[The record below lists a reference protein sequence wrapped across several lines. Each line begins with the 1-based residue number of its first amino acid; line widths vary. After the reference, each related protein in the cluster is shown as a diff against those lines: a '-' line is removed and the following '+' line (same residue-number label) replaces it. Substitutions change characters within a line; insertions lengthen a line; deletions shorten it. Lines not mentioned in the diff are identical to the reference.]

1 MPKDLIPI
9 RLVGGINN
17 RHTPIDLF
25 LMGKGDLVDL
35 VNADTT
41 YYGEIRPLRPLTAL
55 NATAESSAIHS
66 LFRANSVLLVG
77 TSTTLKYLNGTA
89 LTTLLSSLASANMSF
104 AHAGNWVFFGEGT
117 NKGAV
122 YTTTPVGTD
131 WGLAIPAAGPT
142 TATGAAGNPD
152 GTYTCYYRYRITLP
166 DGTVILTALSTV
178 SSQISPSAQKISWS
192 DIVHASFT
200 GATSVQVDLFRTYT
214 GAGGT
219 YLVATL
225 DEGTTTYTDDLSD
238 ADLIT
243 QTAYAETGYWPPPSN
258 PSIVRYHPGA
268 DRVFAAVD
276 NALYWS
282 EAAKYHTFLYDEDA
296 SEYTNIN
303 DVFLS
308 GEDITALEMLDEQ
321 MYIGSPN
328 TWRRLKGTDPDSWSF
343 EDTSA
348 SKGPV
353 SKRATVR
360 TRWGLIYPGNDGRMW
375 LFNGFDAVPFLERFV
390 FDTDP
395 DSTCH
400 ATFDGRFY
408 RLFYGDSTY
417 PELVIDL
424 YGFPEISP
432 RAIKS
437 TRDAE
442 ASFYDNHNDEF
453 YLGDSDGYV
462 RNSADTDESVTIT
475 IETPEIPVEDLTRFG
490 DMAKLVLRCDTD
502 SSDLTVTPK
511 RDGVSGSALTA
522 INNSALTFEHV
533 PLDLNIS
540 HTLSFILSITSSG
553 SVVIRDP
560 LLIGKEDG

>member
-553 SVVIRDP
+553 SVLIRDP